1 MIDIDM
7 PLSTKISTWYSPI
20 STTCI
25 LISSCTNAFLAI
37 SCFPSN
43 TTTST
48 YMVSFLFFK
57 TNLTNL
63 LKYSNSLGMF
73 IMVSMRLVL
82 FFFYKIWVNL
92 SWIKL
97 IIQSHLEVYFL
108 PNVCF
113 MCLLFLF
120 SLCGMMIG
128 IIYFGIQAFN
138 YSIMVASSSTMI
150 SN

>member
-1 MIDIDM
+1 
-7 PLSTKISTWYSPI
+7 
-20 STTCI
+20 
-25 LISSCTNAFLAI
+25 
-37 SCFPSN
+37 
-43 TTTST
+43 
-48 YMVSFLFFK
+48 MVSFLFFK

>member
-1 MIDIDM
+1 MDIDM
-7 PLSTKISTWYSPI
+7 PLSTTISTWYSPI
-20 STTCI
+20 STSRCKLHPHLI
-25 LISSCTNAFLAI
+25 LYKCI
-37 SCFPSN
+37 SCFPSD
-43 TTTST
+43 TTTLT
-48 YMVSFLFFK
+48 YMVSFLFFW

-63 LKYSNSLGMF
+63 FKCSNSLGMF
-73 IMVSMRLVL
+73 IMVSIGLVL

-92 SWIKL
+92 SWIKF

-120 SLCGMMIG
+120 SLCGMVIG
-128 IIYFGIQAFN
+128 IIYLGIQAFN
-138 YSIMVASSSTMI
+138 YFIMVPSSSSMI